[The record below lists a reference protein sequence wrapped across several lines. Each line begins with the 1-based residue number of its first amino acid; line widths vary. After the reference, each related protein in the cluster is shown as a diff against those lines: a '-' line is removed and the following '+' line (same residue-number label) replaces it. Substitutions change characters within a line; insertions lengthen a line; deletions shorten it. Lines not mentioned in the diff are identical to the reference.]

1 MARSLVRLARR
12 GSAISFSCESF
23 ISLGQGIIFLVWA
36 GLSTFTLPKGGVKL
50 YFDGSQRTSTQL
62 AESFLTRC

>member
-23 ISLGQGIIFLVWA
+23 ISLGWPLDFY
-36 GLSTFTLPKGGVKL
+36 FPKGGEL
-50 YFDGSQRTSTQL
+50 RWISANFDAACRELSNEMLISP
-62 AESFLTRC
+62 